1 MSRLNLGIK
10 KDHTPLLEHGSAIS
24 PYQEFLFIIII
35 ALTVPITAPTAIPEA
50 SRLSAL
56 TTVIIIIPLIV

>member
-10 KDHTPLLEHGSAIS
+10 KDHTPLLEHGSTIL

-35 ALTVPITAPTAIPEA
+35 ALTTPINAPVSIPVA
-50 SRLSAL
+50 RQSNAL
-56 TTVIIIIPLIV
+56 TTVIIIILLIV